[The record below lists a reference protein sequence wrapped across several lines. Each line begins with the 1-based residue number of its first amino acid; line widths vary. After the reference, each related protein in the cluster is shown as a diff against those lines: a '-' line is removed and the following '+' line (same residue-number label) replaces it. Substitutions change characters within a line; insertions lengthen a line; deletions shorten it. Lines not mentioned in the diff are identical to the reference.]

1 MKMNKRVLFWDIA
14 PNKEL
19 IPDITSHLKDCDVFS
34 EPQYAFYD
42 FDIVII
48 NLPNFRKRIYSLHK
62 SCEDINTALRAG
74 KIIFCIIDVP
84 QYLESDIRDERT
96 YNNYDW
102 TELGYFLIRNLTISK
117 GGKVIL
123 ANKESKFHAYF

>member
-74 KIIFCIIDVP
+74 KIIFCIIDVIYCGNARRNACF
-84 QYLESDIRDERT
+84 QLET
-96 YNNYDW
+96 P
-102 TELGYFLIRNLTISK
+102 LK
-117 GGKVIL
+117 GRLEIL
-123 ANKESKFHAYF
+123 AV